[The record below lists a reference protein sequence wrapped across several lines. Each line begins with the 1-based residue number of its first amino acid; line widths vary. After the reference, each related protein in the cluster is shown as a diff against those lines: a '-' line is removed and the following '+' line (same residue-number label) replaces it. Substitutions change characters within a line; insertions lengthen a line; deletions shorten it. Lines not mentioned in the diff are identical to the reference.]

1 MRFSPAPVV
10 KHLWHMRGSQSTISF
25 TINLILF
32 VVCKF
37 RTMKNPFILYI
48 AFSLI
53 LMVSC
58 NNRQK
63 TDSSE
68 SDLEPFK
75 IEVYDSDALTIIDS
89 DATFEILAKGFY
101 WTEGPLWVDELQA
114 VLFSDVPANK
124 IYKWSERDS
133 LSTYLESAGHSG
145 EENINSGQ
153 GSNGLILDMEN
164 RLVICQH
171 GDRRIARMDADL
183 KTPETQFITIADNY
197 KGKKFNSPNDLA
209 MDRAGNI
216 YFTDP
221 PYGRPENKTG
231 EIGMN
236 GVFKVSPEK
245 EVSLLLDSLA
255 WPNGIALSLD
265 QQTLYINQSDPD
277 NPVLYSYEITAD
289 GSLTN
294 GKILFD
300 FITLAE
306 NASGLPDGLK
316 IHKSGNIF
324 ATGPGGVHIISPEG
338 KHLAAIKTGKSTA
351 NCAFDTDQKYLYMT
365 TTDLLIRVRLK

>member
-1 MRFSPAPVV
+1 
-10 KHLWHMRGSQSTISF
+10 
-25 TINLILF
+25 
-32 VVCKF
+32 
-37 RTMKNPFILYI
+37 MKNPFILYI

-63 TDSSE
+63 TDLSE

-324 ATGPGGVHIISPEG
+324 ATGPGGVQIISPEG